1 MCQSCLPS
9 FTEFAQP
16 SHEAGRLFSSCLDAE
31 AEGQRSEVTARGKF
45 PPASAQELQ
54 GDQLGSRYNQ
64 PEERGCSGGLGDGGG
79 GDSRSDSECE
89 SIRFAARSGG
99 GGGGGVA
106 WNRESAQDFWLE
118 LLGKLNIYRDGESSR
133 KSRLGEKVKLCKK
146 TRLANQDTGP

>member
-99 GGGGGVA
+99 GGGGALRG
-106 WNRESAQDFWLE
+106 
-118 LLGKLNIYRDGESSR
+118 I
-133 KSRLGEKVKLCKK
+133 EKAPKIFGLSYWV
-146 TRLANQDTGP
+146 N